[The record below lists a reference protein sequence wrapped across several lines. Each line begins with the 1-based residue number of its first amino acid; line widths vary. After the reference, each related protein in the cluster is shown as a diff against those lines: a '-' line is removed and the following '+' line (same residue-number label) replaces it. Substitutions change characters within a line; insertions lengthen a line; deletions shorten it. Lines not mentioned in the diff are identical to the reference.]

1 MGREP
6 SAVEVEQKPNGVAH
20 DVVHVAPR
28 VAVRNIEAKDYEV
41 KECTEENLIIEKYDE
56 KVEVLSI
63 KSTNLDGE
71 EKYEKSRLEKF
82 GEYQKSSPIGSKS
95 PGNMRGQYT
104 VPQPFTLETEKRG
117 PCAHNIGN
125 DATTTTGVNISP
137 NLQSPSAKKNS
148 QPNSPLSIRKHVK
161 YHDEEDN
168 WSISSSVATS
178 VKSKVT
184 VGVAPTFRSASRAER
199 RKEFYQKLEEK
210 HQALQAEKSQY
221 EARTK
226 EEQEAAIKQLRKSLI
241 IKANP
246 VPTFYYEGPPP
257 KVELKK
263 LPLTRPKSPNFTRRR
278 SCGDAV
284 NSNIE
289 KAKVCTRVKRHSLG
303 SIRTDPTNVMTTPK
317 SKGQISGRS
326 SGSKV
331 KDRVNHQDKETTKTT
346 AAKIPEQRSN
356 LDITVQS

>member
-6 SAVEVEQKPNGVAH
+6 RAVRVEQNPNGVGR
-20 DVVHVAPR
+20 DIVYVAPR
-28 VAVRNIEAKDYEV
+28 VAQRNIEAKEYEV
-41 KECTEENLIIEKYDE
+41 KKCTEENLIIEKYHE
-56 KVEVLSI
+56 KQEVLSV
-63 KSTNLDGE
+63 KSTNLDVE
-71 EKYEKSRLEKF
+71 EKYEKL
-82 GEYQKSSPIGSKS
+82 GEYKKSSPIGSKS
-95 PGNMRGQYT
+95 PGSMRGQYT

-117 PCAHNIGN
+117 PCTHSNGN
-125 DATTTTGVNISP
+125 DATTTAGVNISP
-137 NLQSPSAKKNS
+137 NLHCPSAKKNS
-148 QPNSPLSIRKHVK
+148 QPSSPLSLRKHVK

-168 WSISSSVATS
+168 WSITSSTATS

-184 VGVAPTFRSASRAER
+184 VGVAPTFRSAGRAER
-199 RKEFYQKLEEK
+199 RKEFYNKLEEK

-278 SCGDAV
+278 SCGDAAV
-284 NSNIE
+284 TSNIE
-289 KAKVCTRVKRHSLG
+289 KGKVCGRVKRHSLG
-303 SIRTDPTNVMTTPK
+303 SIRAEMTTPK
-317 SKGQISGRS
+317 AKTQLISGRN
-326 SGSKV
+326 SGMKV
-331 KDRVNHQDKETTKTT
+331 KERVNQEKETTKTSG
-346 AAKIPEQRSN
+346 AKIPEQRNN
-356 LDITVQS
+356 LDITVES